1 MNKLTDQE
9 ILAMDNVPPR
19 TAAKYLNMGAVAM
32 YYALQQGVAPFG
44 FATLNPGGKYTYH
57 ISPGLLVA
65 YKRGTLNI
73 QLKPER
79 KAE

>member
-1 MNKLTDQE
+1 MPTDKE
-9 ILAMDNVPPR
+9 ILAMNNVPPKL
-19 TAAKYLNMGAVAM
+19 AAKYLGMGALAM